1 MPTGGC
7 RSEESTIQSWHE
19 TCCYIGMNND
29 NDFRDINF
37 GILIIIMWIVE
48 TIATGI
54 YIESL

>member
-1 MPTGGC
+1 
-7 RSEESTIQSWHE
+7 
-19 TCCYIGMNND
+19 MNND

-37 GILIIIMWIVE
+37 GILIIIMWIVV